1 MVKKF
6 DLKDLFADCETI
18 PQANESNVKYTLVY
32 GRNGEHLDLVLFHSE
47 DEGDEEYHLNIF
59 VVDGHDEI
67 QDQISYD
74 ATALKPRVTQFSI
87 DVIDENVNTERIT
100 RILRENGIE
109 VCGIANDYGWEY
121 DEYFN

>member
-1 MVKKF
+1 MVKEF
-6 DLKDLFADCETI
+6 DLKDLFPDYEEIETAFPSSI
-18 PQANESNVKYTLVY
+18 SYKLRY
-32 GRNGEHLDLVLFHSE
+32 GRDGESLMLELFHSE
-47 DEGDEEYHLNIF
+47 DKGDEEYHLNIF
-59 VVDGHDEI
+59 ELDKHSKI
-67 QDQISYD
+67 LSKSSFD